1 MTAPRRP
8 VPAAAAALILAI
20 TAVAVVLVAVIASR
34 AGPLVAHPPTAE
46 PALPQPIEASTLPT
60 VTMMTPPPQRQESPS
75 GDWLWWIAAVLAD
88 LILIALVIWL
98 VRALRRPARIAPH
111 LGGVAPA
118 AALDAVLGSIADAP
132 PVDIGDERTFDP
144 ERSADEIIAT
154 WVAVEKVA
162 AILGHRRRAASTPTE
177 FLRALTGEWGDP
189 AFDDATF
196 GDLAFGAEASA
207 ADVLLGLYHHAR
219 FDTAA
224 LAPGAAT
231 AARVA
236 ARTLLATWDRTERPR
251 PGAHR

>member
-8 VPAAAAALILAI
+8 VPAAAAALVLAI
-20 TAVAVVLVAVIASR
+20 SAVAVALVAIIASR

-46 PALPQPIEASTLPT
+46 PRVPQPIEAPTLPT
-60 VTMMTPPPQRQESPS
+60 VTMTTFPPQQQEPPS
-75 GDWLWWIAAVLAD
+75 GDWLWWIAAVLAG
-88 LILIALVIWL
+88 LIVIALVAWL

-118 AALDAVLGSIADAP
+118 AAVDAVLGSIADTP

-144 ERSADEIIAT
+144 ERSADDIIAT

-162 AILGHRRRAASTPTE
+162 VILGHRRRSASTPTE
-177 FLRALTGEWGDP
+177 FLRALTEEFGDP
-189 AFDDATF
+189 AFDDP
-196 GDLAFGAEASA
+196 AFGGSA
-207 ADVLLGLYHHAR
+207 ADVLLGLYHRAR